1 MSRRGR
7 SLRESDGEG
16 RLFRVVKLGPIHR
29 SAHLRTEAQLRDR
42 AVKPLFGTGSLPPWF
57 WDGGPGVGEDFPQ

>member
-1 MSRRGR
+1 MSRQGR
-7 SLRESDGEG
+7 SLREPAGKR
-16 RLFRVVKLGPIHR
+16 RLFRVVKLGQIHR

-42 AVKPLFGTGSLPPWF
+42 AGKPLFGTGSVPPWF